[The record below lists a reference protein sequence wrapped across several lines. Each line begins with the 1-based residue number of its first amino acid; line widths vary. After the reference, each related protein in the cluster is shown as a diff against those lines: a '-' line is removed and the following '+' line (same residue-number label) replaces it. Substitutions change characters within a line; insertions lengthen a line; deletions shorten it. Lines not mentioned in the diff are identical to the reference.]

1 MMGNKLSIIQATGLA
16 WWLSKG
22 RILLPIQETWL
33 QSLGRDDPLEVSMAI
48 YSGILALEIPWTEE
62 PGGLQ
67 SLGSQSVGHDS
78 MTEQQQRFRP
88 RHLQLDNV
96 LTKARTQGRAGDE
109 VGKEGQ
115 VTSALKVSKG
125 DVKTVG
131 WVASSYYTRDPAER
145 KTTYSRLKLGAYR
158 KPENFYQTPQR
169 IFYLL

>member
-1 MMGNKLSIIQATGLA
+1 MQV
-16 WWLSKG
+16 
-22 RILLPIQETWL
+22 R
-33 QSLGRDDPLEVSMAI
+33 SLGQEDPLQKGMATH
-48 YSGILALEIPWTEE
+48 SSILASEIPWTEE

-67 SLGSQSVGHDS
+67 SLGSQSVRHDS

-125 DVKTVG
+125 DAKTVG
-131 WVASSYYTRDPAER
+131 WVVSYYTRDPAER